1 MIRYCIIGIV
11 LLIFLNLF
19 IFPDTV
25 KCILKEEEKEF
36 FVYRKIFTEE
46 RHIIYLQIGKKVF
59 IDYNKKL

>member
-1 MIRYCIIGIV
+1 MIKYCIIGIV

-25 KCILKEEEKEF
+25 KCILKKEEKEF

-46 RHIIYLQIGKKVF
+46 CHIIYLQIGKKVF